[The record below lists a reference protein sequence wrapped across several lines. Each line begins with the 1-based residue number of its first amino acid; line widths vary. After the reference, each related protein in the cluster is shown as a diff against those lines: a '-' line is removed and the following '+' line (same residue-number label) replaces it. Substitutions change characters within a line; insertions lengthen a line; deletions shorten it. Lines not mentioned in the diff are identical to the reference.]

1 MFQSRIPSLYPDK
14 IQLKTL
20 KCCFES
26 RLCEVKLN
34 LKVNTSQDMVKSK
47 YTLTNNTTL
56 EITKLDASEKEAF
69 AKDFYSRQ
77 VIMKELGEKG
87 QACLAKSK
95 VAIVGAGG
103 LGTVSSLYLAL
114 AGVGHI
120 RLIDQDTV
128 ELQNLHRQI
137 LYTVDDL
144 RYPKAEAAAKRLQE
158 LNSLIVTEAL
168 TENVNAAN
176 VERLLNDVD
185 CVVDGLDNIVTR
197 YLVNRAC
204 VKLRIPYV
212 FGAAIG
218 IEGNISVFAPPE
230 TGCLECLMPN
240 ISDNDLLKCSTRGV
254 IGATPGVIGALQA
267 LETIKLLS
275 GVGQILK
282 GKLLVCDFSDMDFTT
297 IDISKNARCPV
308 CHGDLSKVVGGEQL
322 VWLCG
327 RNTANINPEK
337 PLRLNL
343 DEVYPIISKQFTIR
357 LKSRL
362 ALMFTYQE
370 FEVSLFNGG
379 RMLIKGVTDEKK
391 ALAVYR
397 EILKKLESCA

>member
-1 MFQSRIPSLYPDK
+1 MID
-14 IQLKTL
+14 
-20 KCCFES
+20 
-26 RLCEVKLN
+26 
-34 LKVNTSQDMVKSK
+34 
-47 YTLTNNTTL
+47 
-56 EITKLDASEKEAF
+56 LDAPEKKAF
-69 AKDFYSRQ
+69 AKEFYRRQ
-77 VIMKELGEKG
+77 TIMKELGEKG
-87 QACLAKSK
+87 QACLTKSK

-114 AGVGHI
+114 AGVGNI

-137 LYTVDDL
+137 LYTTADL
-144 RYPKAEAAAKRLQE
+144 HYPKAEVAAKRLQE
-158 LNSLIVTEAL
+158 LNPLIKTEAF
-168 TENVNAAN
+168 TENVNASN
-176 VERLLNDVD
+176 VERLLEGND
-185 CVVDGLDNIVTR
+185 CVVDGLDNMVTR

-204 VKLRIPYV
+204 VKLKIPYV

-218 IEGNISVFAPPE
+218 IEGNLSVFTPPE

-240 ISDNDLLKCSTRGV
+240 LSDNDLLTCSIRGV

-267 LETIKLLS
+267 METIKFLT
-275 GVGQILK
+275 GIGQTLK

-297 IDISKNARCPV
+297 IDVSKSTRCPV
-308 CHGDLSKVVGGEQL
+308 CHGDLSEVAGGERL

-327 RNTANINPEK
+327 RDTANINPEK

-343 DEVYPIISKQFTIR
+343 EEVYPAINKQFTVR

-362 ALMFTYQE
+362 ALMFNHKEY
-370 FEVSLFNGG
+370 EVSLFNGG

-397 EILKKLESCA
+397 EILKKIV